1 KGGYIMRRWSSILI
15 AFCLTGV
22 MVAPAAAVDVG
33 EFLSITGFIDNHIRY
48 VDNVS
53 SNEEDNPIPGLADED
68 QDDHNGNLTTDDDD
82 IWSGR
87 TRGRI
92 FFTVRPNAFSKA
104 VVAFEMDQTW
114 GQSNDDDTGG
124 GAVGFDL
131 GNDNTVVEL
140 KHLYVEVK
148 IPSTPLRLQVGG
160 FNVSATS
167 LKRCVVYC
175 DDSGGIAIEGAWSPQ
190 FKTYSWV
197 VVAEEEFIED
207 NAPTGGDDFGED
219 WTIGTSFRLQPAKGI
234 DVHLMGAYYAI
245 DGPSADS
252 SSLIIGRCSG
262 SRDGGNAANAH
273 CFEKDR
279 RYYFGLDARL
289 KFGGLTVSP
298 TFIYLGGKRDLA
310 AGGEVDLQSFL
321 FDIRGKYSWGPVSV
335 EGKFVYIPGNEAND
349 PLDGSDDDLKFWQNI
364 SVTTVN
370 RTVQWFELFGFNIDS
385 THPANFGSN
394 DSRALRSAGTFDQFG
409 LIHPAIR
416 VDYKASKPLT
426 ISAMFGL
433 FYAAEDVGAPARF
446 LGDVPANRNWTGEDK
461 FIGSEIDLLLTYQ
474 WFKGTTVNLWFAYAQ
489 SGDAHDLCA
498 PGTSQAAGN
507 CDVQEAEDR
516 VGVGARMIYRF

>member
-1 KGGYIMRRWSSILI
+1 MRRWSSILI
-15 AFCLTGV
+15 AFCLAGV

-53 SNEEDNPIPGLADED
+53 SNEELGRGL
-68 QDDHNGNLTTDDDD
+68 LTTDEDD
-82 IWSGR
+82 IWSAR

-92 FFTVRPNAFSKA
+92 FFTVKPNAFSKA

-114 GQSNDDDTGG
+114 GQSNDDDASG

-131 GNDNTVVEL
+131 GNDNVVVEL

-148 IPSTPLRLQVGG
+148 IPSTPIKLQVGG

-175 DDSGGIAIEGAWSPQ
+175 DDSGGIVIEGAWSPQ
-190 FKTYSWV
+190 FSTYSWV
-197 VVAEEEFIED
+197 VVAEEELIED
-207 NAPTGGDDFGED
+207 NAATGDDDFGED
-219 WTIGTSFRLQPAKGI
+219 WTVGTSFRLRPAKGMDI
-234 DVHLMGAYYAI
+234 HLLGAYYNI

-252 SSLIIGRCSG
+252 SSMIIGRCSG
-262 SRDGGNAANAH
+262 SRDGGSRDPADLNLH
-273 CFEKDR
+273 CFEQDR
-279 RYYFGLDARL
+279 RYYFGVDARF
-289 KFGGLTVSP
+289 KFGAFTLSP
-298 TFIYLGGKRDLA
+298 TFIYLGGKRDLLPHPVT
-310 AGGEVDLQSFL
+310 GQVGREVDLRSFL
-321 FDIRGKYSWGPVSV
+321 FDIRGKYTAGPFSI
-335 EGKFVYIPGNEAND
+335 EGKFVFIPGNEAND
-349 PLDGSDDDLKFWQNI
+349 PLDGSDGDLNFWQNI

-370 RTVQWFELFGFNIDS
+370 RTVQWFELFGFHIDS
-385 THPANFGSN
+385 SSPANFGGN

-409 LIHPAIR
+409 LIHPAVR
-416 VDYKASKPLT
+416 VDYKVSKPLT
-426 ISAMFGL
+426 VSALFGL

-446 LGDVPANRNWTGEDK
+446 GGAVPANRNWTGRDK
-461 FIGSEIDLLLTYQ
+461 HLGSEIDLLLTYQ
-474 WFKGTTVNLWFAYAQ
+474 WFKGTTVNVWFAYAQ

-498 PGTSQAAGN
+498 PGTGGSTTMA